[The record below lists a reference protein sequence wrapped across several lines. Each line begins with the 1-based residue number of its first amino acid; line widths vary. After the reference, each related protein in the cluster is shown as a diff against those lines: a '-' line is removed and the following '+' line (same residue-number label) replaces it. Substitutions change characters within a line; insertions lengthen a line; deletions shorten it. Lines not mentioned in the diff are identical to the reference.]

1 MDEREMTTSLYESE
15 AEQTR
20 ERIAS
25 TVDNLQSRLSPR
37 NMMSGAMNSLSNN
50 GTQLVDSARRML
62 RDHPVALSL
71 VGLSVGLL
79 LMSRN
84 RTASHSSYAY
94 AEDTEDTYSDEYGEG
109 YRTSAYSGN
118 GETYADNRPGMM
130 RRGWERVRSTAGNAS
145 SAMSDRASSARDY
158 TSEKWQAARER
169 TADYAE
175 RARERAAQARE
186 RAGER
191 FDENPLGAALIGLAA
206 GAIIGALLP
215 RTRRENEFFGDTSDR
230 ISDAARNAARAAADA
245 GRQQLDQAGL
255 TGEQAKSKLA
265 DIGSQAAEIAR
276 SAAKAGASEIRSQTS
291 KDSQGR
297 YNA

>member
-37 NMMSGAMNSLSNN
+37 NIMSGAMNSLSDN
-50 GTQLVDSARRML
+50 GTQLVDSARRMV

-71 VGLSVGLL
+71 VGLSLGLL

-84 RTASHSSYAY
+84 RAASHSSYAY
-94 AEDTEDTYSDEYGEG
+94 ADDMEDTYSDEYGED
-109 YRTSAYSGN
+109 YRTRTYGGN
-118 GETYADNRPGMM
+118 GETYADGRPGMM
-130 RRGWERVRSTAGNAS
+130 RRGWERVRSSAGNAS
-145 SAMSDRASSARDY
+145 SAMSGRASSARDY
-158 TSEKWQAARER
+158 TSEKWYAARQR
-169 TADYAE
+169 TSEYAG
-175 RARERAAQARE
+175 RARERAVQARE
-186 RAGER
+186 RASER
-191 FDENPLGAALIGLAA
+191 FDENPLGAALIGIAA

-215 RTRRENEFFGDTSDR
+215 RTQRENEFFGDTSDR
-230 ISDAARNAARAAADA
+230 VSDAARQAARAAADA

-265 DIGSQAAEIAR
+265 DLGNQAAEIAR
-276 SAAKAGASEIRSQTS
+276 SAAKAGASEIRSQTA
-291 KDSQGR
+291 KDTQGG